1 LKSSLLFSGLL
12 AFLISAAPAT
22 AQVPSFSEIVSL
34 SPFWN
39 YKEFETEHFK
49 FTYVEGLDSFAKK
62 AAQHLEHAHTILSP
76 LLKWQPRFKTHVLV
90 IDNIDA
96 SNGFALAPLRVG
108 IVLYATPP
116 EAWFSSAYAED
127 WIKNLTFHEY
137 VHILN
142 IDPTSGA
149 WELARWVF
157 GDVIRPNGL
166 WAPWLV
172 EGLAVYFET
181 RTSLLG
187 RGRSPYYAGIVRTQ
201 IAENRLDKP
210 DGLDL
215 AIVNGTIPQFP
226 AGEIPY
232 LFGGEIVKTFKSD
245 TFWGDLSYESS
256 SSLPYSQTAA
266 WPGAWKKFVQDTTER
281 ETRNL
286 AQLKQ
291 DGLSQV
297 KLVTDTGYEAIGGAV
312 SPSGEWMAY
321 SAESLTKR
329 PGLYLKNLRTQ
340 ATTWIRDKL
349 MGVGLSFSPDS
360 KHLFFSELNQWKNFS
375 TYSDLWVYSL
385 KHDSSRQLTRGL
397 RAKDPDISP
406 DGKQIAFTMTR
417 AGTTQL
423 AIAQVHNLEKKP
435 RLKHIEQP
443 IKIPE
448 FSLVS
453 NPKWLPD
460 STQVV
465 FSLQTFGQ
473 PQVDLMVYNTKTK
486 KLSTL
491 VSDGSFNRFPAI
503 SPKGVIHF
511 TSDRSGIIQIYAI
524 ADGQKTKQVTRV
536 IGASWLP
543 FFHPNGTL
551 YASQLHAKGWDI
563 AELSSAPEAPLTQAL
578 PKQESIEAALQSPEI
593 KIEASREYSPWSSL
607 APRYWAP
614 GVLVSDF
621 TKGGP
626 LLGAEVLG
634 FDSVGHHQYL
644 AGAGYRFD
652 PNVIDT
658 TIQYTNFSFGPMV
671 DIRYSL
677 FSRDITSTR
686 FTRTE
691 EGSVSFRFPFA
702 TTYARFTPRISAV
715 LQTNRFRDRASLAT
729 LSSSQYEFSKNAIP
743 SVVAT
748 MTYSNAEFSR
758 QGPFPEAGWTI
769 VGGTQALFN
778 SAVAQP
784 AWKYLLD
791 ARTFLEIADHQ
802 VITPRISFLGST
814 FLTDNIDS
822 YTQLESASGVGST
835 QGGSSSLLTLG
846 VRGYPG
852 LDVITRAAA
861 RSSIDYAFPLTFLF
875 RGGQTSPLFFS
886 QIFGL
891 VFVENT
897 TIFGRTRLYQL
908 PSVGTGVGLDFT
920 ALYRLPLRATLQIQ
934 RGLNTRFTPETE
946 VVFGFSTGSLY

>member
-1 LKSSLLFSGLL
+1 MLFSGLL
-12 AFLISAAPAT
+12 SLFVTIHT
-22 AQVPSFSEIVSL
+22 TQAQVPSFSEIVQL

-49 FTYVEGLDSFAKK
+49 FTYVEGLDSFTKK

-76 LLKWQPRFKTHVLV
+76 ILRWQPRFKTHVLV

-96 SNGFALAPLRVG
+96 SNGFALPPLRVG

-116 EAWFSSAYAED
+116 EAWFSSAYSED

-142 IDPTSGA
+142 IDPTRGA
-149 WELARWVF
+149 WEWARYVF
-157 GDVIRPNGL
+157 GDIIRPNGL

-187 RGRSPYYAGIVRTQ
+187 RGRSPYYAGIIRTQ
-201 IAENRLDKP
+201 IAEDRLDKK
-210 DGLDL
+210 DGIDL
-215 AIVNGTIPQFP
+215 SIVNGTIPQFP
-226 AGEIPY
+226 SGEIPY
-232 LFGGEIVKTFKSD
+232 LFGNEIVKTFQSD

-256 SSLPYSQTAA
+256 SSLPYSQTEA
-266 WPGAWKKFVQDTTER
+266 WPGAWKKFVESTQER
-281 ETRNL
+281 EEKNL
-286 AQLKQ
+286 AQLAR
-291 DGLSQV
+291 DGLSP
-297 KLVTDTGYEAIGGAV
+297 VTLKTNSSYEAIGGTI
-312 SPSGEWMAY
+312 SKNGQWLAY
-321 SAESLTKR
+321 SAETLTKR
-329 PGLYLKNLRTQ
+329 PGLYLKNLHSNT
-340 ATTWIRDKL
+340 TTWVRDKL

-360 KHLFFSELNQWKNFS
+360 KHLFFSELNQWRNFS
-375 TYSDLWVYSL
+375 TYSDVWVYSIE
-385 KHDSSRQLTRGL
+385 DDQSRQLTQGL
-397 RAKDPDISP
+397 RAKDPDLSP
-406 DGKQIAFTMTR
+406 DGKYLAFTITK
-417 AGTTQL
+417 AGTTHL
-423 AIAQVHNLEKKP
+423 GIAQVLNLEKRP
-435 RLKHIEQP
+435 RLKQIEQP
-443 IKIPE
+443 LTIPE

-460 STQVV
+460 SMQVV
-465 FSLQTFGQ
+465 FSLQNYGE
-473 PQVDLMVYNTKTK
+473 PQADLMVYNIKTK
-486 KLSTL
+486 KLNTL
-491 VSDGSFNRFPAI
+491 VRDGSFNRFPAI
-503 SPKGVIHF
+503 SPNGEIYF
-511 TSDRSGIIQIYAI
+511 TSDQSGIVQIYKMG
-524 ADGQKTKQVTRV
+524 ADQKIRQATRV

-563 AELSSAPEAPLTQAL
+563 AELGPAPEAPITQAL
-578 PKQESIEAALQSPEI
+578 PKQDSIEAALKSPEI
-593 KIEASREYSPWSSL
+593 KTETPRAYSPWSSL

-652 PNVIDT
+652 PKVIDT
-658 TIQYTNFSFGPMV
+658 TVQYTNFSFGPMM
-671 DIRYSL
+671 DLRYSL

-691 EGSVSFRFPFA
+691 EGSLSFRFPFA

-715 LQTNRFRDRASLAT
+715 LQTNRFRDRESLAT
-729 LSSSQYEFSKNAIP
+729 LSSSQYEFSKSAIP
-743 SVVAT
+743 SLVAT

-769 VGGTQALFN
+769 IGGTQALFN

-784 AWKYLLD
+784 AWKYLID
-791 ARTFLEIADHQ
+791 ARKFFEIADHQ
-802 VITPRISFLGST
+802 VITPRVAFLGST

-852 LDVITRAAA
+852 LDIITRAAA
-861 RSSIDYAFPLTFLF
+861 RTSIDYAFPLTFLF

-897 TIFGRTRLYQL
+897 TIFGRTRLFQL

-934 RGLNTRFTPETE
+934 RGLNQRFTPETE
-946 VVFGFSTGSLY
+946 VVFGFSSGNLF